1 MSVSV
6 STHVLDTA
14 AGKPAVGVRVEL
26 AQQREVVASGKTD
39 ADGRIAQLADD
50 LEPGRYELMFWPSS
64 PFFTRV
70 ELEIELEDG
79 HHHIPLLVSPY
90 GCASYRGS

>member
-14 AGKPAVGVRVEL
+14 AGKPAAGVRVEL
-26 AQQREVVASGKTD
+26 LRGGGIVAAAVTD
-39 ADGRIAQLADD
+39 EDGRVAQLASD
-50 LEPGRYELMFWPSS
+50 LVPGRYGLAFWPPS

-70 ELEIELEDG
+70 ELEVELIEG
-79 HHHIPLLVSPY
+79 HYHVPLLVSPF

>member
-1 MSVSV
+1 VSVSV

-14 AGKPAVGVRVEL
+14 AGRPARGVRVEL
-26 AQQREVVASGKTD
+26 AREREVVASGDTD
-39 ADGRIAQLADD
+39 ADGRIAALATD
-50 LEPGRYELMFWPSS
+50 LEPGRYELVFWPPS
-64 PFFTRV
+64 PFFTKV
-70 ELEIELEDG
+70 ELEVELDDG

>member
-1 MSVSV
+1 MTVSI

-14 AGKPAVGVRVEL
+14 AGKPAAGVRVEL
-26 AQQREVVASGKTD
+26 AQQRAVVASGETD
-39 ADGRIAQLADD
+39 ADGRIAELATG
-50 LEPGRYELMFWPSS
+50 LAPGRYELMFWPSS
-64 PFFTRV
+64 PFFRRI
-70 ELEIELEDG
+70 ELEVELEDG

>member
-26 AQQREVVASGKTD
+26 ARERAVIATGETD
-39 ADGRIAQLADD
+39 ADGRIAALASD
-50 LEPGRYELMFWPSS
+50 LEPGRYELMFWPTS
-64 PFFTRV
+64 PFFRRV
-70 ELEIELEDG
+70 ELEVELADG